1 MRHATVA
8 ENLLP
13 MGNIPKNVGTRV
25 PTPIRQEDRVD
36 TYLLALGALCV
47 ELARAPHLLPT
58 FLRLIKLAPRTIQ
71 ELRTQKRAA

>member
-13 MGNIPKNVGTRV
+13 MGNIPKNVGTTV
-25 PTPIRQEDRVD
+25 PTPIRPDGVAQYVE
-36 TYLLALGALCV
+36 ALGWLTL

-58 FLRLIKLAPRTIQ
+58 FLRLIKLAPRTVA
-71 ELRTQKRAA
+71 ELRRRAA